1 MERLLEYASRHPW
14 LVGATVLAVL
24 LVIAWELR
32 ARTQAFAAVS
42 PQEAIS
48 LMNQRALLLDIR
60 TPEQFAAGHIGG
72 ARHMASEL
80 ILKARE
86 HLAKHVEKPIVVYCE
101 TGSLGASAARQLAA
115 QGFTK
120 VVNLRGGIA
129 AWRAENLPITKD
141 TK

>member
-14 LVGATVLAVL
+14 LVGATALALL

-32 ARTQAFAAVS
+32 SRAQSFAAVS

-60 TPEQFAAGHIGG
+60 TPEKFAAGHIGG
-72 ARHMASEL
+72 AKHMSSEL

-86 HLAKHVEKPIVVYCE
+86 SLAKHIDKPIIVYCDA
-101 TGSLGASAARQLAA
+101 GSLGASAARQLTA
-115 QGFTK
+115 QGFTR
-120 VVNLRGGIA
+120 VFNLRGGFA
-129 AWRAENLPITKD
+129 AWRAESLPVTKD